1 MNIISLE
8 IIERGFC
15 LPDCGSTSSACGVSR
30 FKPSRRLTWS
40 ELEYYWVKARRN
52 GAIRML
58 DHVKRDFYNS
68 RRLLAKAGGSIR
80 SRRLISMLIEAG
92 FDYVTTFNGIMLF
105 RKRK

>member
-1 MNIISLE
+1 
-8 IIERGFC
+8 
-15 LPDCGSTSSACGVSR
+15 
-30 FKPSRRLTWS
+30 
-40 ELEYYWVKARRN
+40 
-52 GAIRML
+52 ML